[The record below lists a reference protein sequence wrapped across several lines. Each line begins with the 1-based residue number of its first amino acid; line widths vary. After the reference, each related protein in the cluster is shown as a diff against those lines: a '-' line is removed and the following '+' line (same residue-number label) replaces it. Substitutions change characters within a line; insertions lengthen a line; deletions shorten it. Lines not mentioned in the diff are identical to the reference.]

1 MPRYHGT
8 QYASVTAKRCPMF
21 DPACAVR
28 VAKYVAERQ
37 VQPFTE
43 ADALALIE
51 TACGRYV
58 RGTRKGQLR
67 GWASIQVVTEGGW
80 LRYGPGERNG
90 RVVYP
95 GTVLQV
101 SVDDDFTG
109 KTYLSSTTPLAG
121 PAA

>member
-80 LRYGPGERNG
+80 FRNGSGGGRG

-95 GTVLQV
+95 GAVLGV
-101 SVDDDFTG
+101 SIGDDFSG
-109 KTYLSSTTPLAG
+109 ETYLEV
-121 PAA
+121 